1 MSKITVEEVEAL
13 AQLARVGLS
22 NEEKESLAEQMSE
35 ILSYAKQLDEVDT
48 DKVSPT
54 SQVTQLSNVY
64 REDVVLKS
72 ELTRDQ
78 LLANTPETDSGSIKV
93 KAVL

>member
-22 NEEKESLAEQMSE
+22 NKEKESLAEQMSE

-72 ELTRDQ
+72 EITRDQ